1 MDVAISVLGTAVN
14 RQMFPE
20 RETRSGVSACTWRTH
35 TLWLESVCSIS
46 THRLGSGAK
55 ERQSAG
61 DAPWGSDGVGRG
73 FRG

>member
-35 TLWLESVCSIS
+35 TCSIS